1 MITLTLLGCVTRAV
15 PPALPDDVVSVGAVA
30 VAPPAGELREAA
42 YVDLRGVEVPL
53 VAGWS
58 PRVGR
63 TGDAL
68 RLVQV
73 APPVGGGSERESE
86 LRVELW
92 AYARRAGE
100 PLAPRPRPGCAW
112 TFRDEG
118 SYLVGAAPP
127 AASSPRVVAT
137 CTPPLEP
144 AGEASWVLS
153 WITACADVAWH
164 VELVAPAGRVGEG
177 LELVAPV
184 RRGLRCVEGAVR
196 GP

>member
-1 MITLTLLGCVTRAV
+1 VIALALLGCVTRAV
-15 PPALPDDVVSVGAVA
+15 PPALPDDVASVATVA
-30 VAPPAGELREAA
+30 VALPAGEVREGA

-53 VAGWS
+53 VPGWS

-73 APPVGGGSERESE
+73 APPAGEGGAQESE

-92 AYARRAGE
+92 AYTAREGE

-112 TFRDEG
+112 TFRDQG
-118 SYLVGAAPP
+118 SYLVGEAAPGAP
-127 AASSPRVVAT
+127 PPRVVAT

-144 AGEASWVLS
+144 LGDAPWVLA
-153 WITACADVAWH
+153 WITACGDVAWH

-177 LELVAPV
+177 LDLVAPV
-184 RRGLRCVEGAVR
+184 RRCLRCAGTSAR
-196 GP
+196 GL